1 MVVKIIKDGQE
12 IDIKD
17 LDKDFVSEILK
28 NNKYGILLQN
38 TLQLAAWALQLSQ
51 NDLDEKQP
59 VEKEED
65 LFNDKAV
72 NALQVIEEEVSVPH
86 CTGDPT
92 NCSLC
97 NNGEELVVDFSG
109 ALDALKEGY
118 RVTRKSW
125 VEKGKQRYLYFVPA
139 ATYPSR
145 TDVAIQDFGEEV
157 PYSAYIALRTDLG
170 YVTPY
175 TITNPDLLAE
185 DWLVISKDY

>member
-17 LDKDFVSEILK
+17 LDKDFVSQLLK
-28 NNKYGILLQN
+28 RNPYGMLIMAL
-38 TLQLAAWALQLSQ
+38 LQLSSSVLE
-51 NDLDEKQP
+51 NSEELEK
-59 VEKEED
+59 EEED
-65 LFNDKAV
+65 LFTEKNV
-72 NALQVIEEEVSVPH
+72 NSLQVIEEEVAVPQ
-86 CTGDPT
+86 CTGDPS

-97 NNGEELVVDFSG
+97 NNGEELIVDFSG

-125 VEKGKQRYLYFVPA
+125 VEKGKQKYLYFVPA

-145 TDVAIQDFGEEV
+145 TDVARQEFGEEV

-175 TITNPDLLAE
+175 TITNSDLLAE

>member
-1 MVVKIIKDGQE
+1 MKIIKDGQE

-17 LDKDFVSEILK
+17 LDKEFSNEVLENPLIMGGLIRLLLK
-28 NNKYGILLQN
+28 HSMTFDK
-38 TLQLAAWALQLSQ
+38 
-51 NDLDEKQP
+51 
-59 VEKEED
+59 KEV
-65 LFNDKAV
+65 L
-72 NALQVIEEEVSVPH
+72 EEEIPVPH
-86 CTGDPT
+86 CTEDPT

-145 TDVAIQDFGEEV
+145 THVARQEFGEEV
-157 PYSAYIALRTDLG
+157 PYSAYIALITDLG

>member
-1 MVVKIIKDGQE
+1 MVVKIIKDGKE

-17 LDKDFVSEILK
+17 LDKDFLNNLLTSFLSQVGLKEDNELLK
-28 NNKYGILLQN
+28 NTI
-38 TLQLAAWALQLSQ
+38 
-51 NDLDEKQP
+51 
-59 VEKEED
+59 EKEE
-65 LFNDKAV
+65 
-72 NALQVIEEEVSVPH
+72 IPVPH
-86 CTGDPT
+86 CTGDPS

-125 VEKGKQRYLYFVPA
+125 VEKGKQEYLYFVPA
-139 ATYPSR
+139 ATYTSR
-145 TDVAIQDFGEEV
+145 THVARQEFGEEV

>member
-1 MVVKIIKDGQE
+1 MKVKIIKDGQE

-17 LDKDFVSEILK
+17 LDKDFVSQLLK
-28 NNKYGILLQN
+28 RNPYGMLIMAL
-38 TLQLAAWALQLSQ
+38 LQLSSSVLE
-51 NDLDEKQP
+51 NSEEL
-59 VEKEED
+59 EKEED
-65 LFNDKAV
+65 LFTEENV
-72 NALQVIEEEVSVPH
+72 NSLQVIEEEIH
-86 CTGDPT
+86 DGMAQCTGDPS

-97 NNGEELVVDFSG
+97 NNGGELIVDFSG

-145 TDVAIQDFGEEV
+145 TDVARQEFGEEA

-175 TITNPDLLAE
+175 AITNPDLLAE

>member
-1 MVVKIIKDGQE
+1 MVVKIFKEGQE
-12 IDIKD
+12 IDIND

-38 TLQLAAWALQLSQ
+38 TLQLAAWALELSQ
-51 NDLDEKQP
+51 HDLDEEE
-59 VEKEED
+59 VSEKEED
-65 LFNDKAV
+65 LFTKEDV
-72 NALQVIEEEVSVPH
+72 NALQVIEEENVSH

-92 NCSLC
+92 NCAVC

-125 VEKGKQRYLYFVPA
+125 VEKGEQRYLYFVPA
-139 ATYPSR
+139 ATYPTR
-145 TDVAIQDFGEEV
+145 TDVARQEFGDEV
-157 PYSAYIALRTDLG
+157 PYSGYIALRTDLG

-175 TITNPDLLAE
+175 SITNPDLLAE
-185 DWLVISKDY
+185 DWLVIFKDI

>member
-12 IDIKD
+12 IDIKN
-17 LDKDFVSEILK
+17 LDKDFLNNLLVTFLSQVGLKEDNELLK
-28 NNKYGILLQN
+28 N
-38 TLQLAAWALQLSQ
+38 
-51 NDLDEKQP
+51 P

-65 LFNDKAV
+65 LFTKEDV
-72 NALQVIEEEVSVPH
+72 NALQVIEEEVAVPH

-92 NCSLC
+92 NCALC
-97 NNGEELVVDFSG
+97 NNREELVVDFSG

-145 TDVAIQDFGEEV
+145 TDVARQEFGEEV

>member
-1 MVVKIIKDGQE
+1 MVIKIIKDGQE

-17 LDKDFVSEILK
+17 LDKDFL
-28 NNKYGILLQN
+28 NNLLIN
-38 TLQLAAWALQLSQ
+38 FLSQ
-51 NDLDEKQP
+51 VGLKEDDKLIEENLK
-59 VEKEED
+59 KEED
-65 LFNDKAV
+65 A
-72 NALQVIEEEVSVPH
+72 VPH

-92 NCSLC
+92 NCALC
-97 NNGEELVVDFSG
+97 NNEEELIVDFSG

-125 VEKGKQRYLYFVPA
+125 VEKGKERYLYFVPA

-145 TDVAIQDFGEEV
+145 TDVARQEFGEEV

>member
-1 MVVKIIKDGQE
+1 MVVKIIKDGQK
-12 IDIKD
+12 IDIKN
-17 LDKDFVSEILK
+17 LDKDFLNNLLVTFLSQVGLKEDNELLK
-28 NNKYGILLQN
+28 N
-38 TLQLAAWALQLSQ
+38 T
-51 NDLDEKQP
+51 
-59 VEKEED
+59 VEKEEV
-65 LFNDKAV
+65 A
-72 NALQVIEEEVSVPH
+72 VPH

-97 NNGEELVVDFSG
+97 NNGEELIVDFSD

-145 TDVAIQDFGEEV
+145 TNVARQEFGEEV

>member
-1 MVVKIIKDGQE
+1 MNVKIIKDGQE

-17 LDKDFVSEILK
+17 LDKEFLNNLLTSFLSQVGLKEDNELLK
-28 NNKYGILLQN
+28 N
-38 TLQLAAWALQLSQ
+38 T
-51 NDLDEKQP
+51 
-59 VEKEED
+59 V
-65 LFNDKAV
+65 
-72 NALQVIEEEVSVPH
+72 EEEISVPQ
-86 CTGDPT
+86 CTGDST

-97 NNGEELVVDFSG
+97 NNAEELIVDFSG

-145 TDVAIQDFGEEV
+145 THVARQEFGEEV

-185 DWLVISKDY
+185 DWLVIFKDY

>member
-17 LDKDFVSEILK
+17 LDKEFSNEVLENPLIMGGLIRLLLK
-28 NNKYGILLQN
+28 HSMTFDK
-38 TLQLAAWALQLSQ
+38 
-51 NDLDEKQP
+51 
-59 VEKEED
+59 KEV
-65 LFNDKAV
+65 L
-72 NALQVIEEEVSVPH
+72 EEEVTVPH
-86 CTGDPT
+86 CTGDST

-97 NNGEELVVDFSG
+97 NNKEELIVDFSG

-125 VEKGKQRYLYFVPA
+125 VEKGKQKYLYFVPA
-139 ATYPSR
+139 GTYPTQ
-145 TDVAIQDFGEEV
+145 TDAARQEFGEEV

>member
-1 MVVKIIKDGQE
+1 MAVKIIKDGQE

-17 LDKDFVSEILK
+17 LDKEFSNEVLENPLIMGGLIRLLLK
-28 NNKYGILLQN
+28 HSMTFDK
-38 TLQLAAWALQLSQ
+38 
-51 NDLDEKQP
+51 
-59 VEKEED
+59 KEV
-65 LFNDKAV
+65 L
-72 NALQVIEEEVSVPH
+72 EEEIHDGMAQCAGV
-86 CTGDPT
+86 PT

-97 NNGEELVVDFSG
+97 NNGEELIVDFSG

-125 VEKGKQRYLYFVPA
+125 VEKGKQKYLYFVPA

-145 TDVAIQDFGEEV
+145 TDVARQEFGEEV

-185 DWLVISKDY
+185 DWLVISKNY

>member
-12 IDIKD
+12 IDIKN
-17 LDKDFVSEILK
+17 LDKDFLNNLLVTFLSQVGLKEGNELLK
-28 NNKYGILLQN
+28 N
-38 TLQLAAWALQLSQ
+38 
-51 NDLDEKQP
+51 P
-59 VEKEED
+59 VEKKED
-65 LFNDKAV
+65 LFTKEDV
-72 NALQVIEEEVSVPH
+72 NSLQVIEEEVVTPH
-86 CTGDPT
+86 CTGDPS

-145 TDVAIQDFGEEV
+145 TDVARQEFGEEV

>member
-1 MVVKIIKDGQE
+1 MKIIKDGQE

-38 TLQLAAWALQLSQ
+38 TLKLAAWALELQ
-51 NDLDEKQP
+51 NHLDEEQP

-65 LFNDKAV
+65 LFTKEDV
-72 NALQVIEEEVSVPH
+72 NALQVIEEEISVPH

-97 NNGEELVVDFSG
+97 NNGEELIVNFSG

-118 RVTRKSW
+118 RVIRKSW
-125 VEKGKQRYLYFVPA
+125 YGLDVSYLF
-139 ATYPSR
+139 
-145 TDVAIQDFGEEV
+145 
-157 PYSAYIALRTDLG
+157 L
-170 YVTPY
+170 
-175 TITNPDLLAE
+175 
-185 DWLVISKDY
+185 